1 MSREPGL
8 GQSGP
13 GRFHP
18 PFAIT
23 RKQLR
28 HGIIQYFRNKQSAVK
43 CVGNTRDCLMV
54 IDCCEHC
61 SQIPSGSFGGQE
73 SACDCTDSLPF
84 QGDRDMEY
92 VETGM
97 NRERMRWLGRIAPEQ
112 NLYYQVAVYYPEL
125 LFVTMALNDF
135 VRLYAKKIAR
145 SAVFPLTDKRV
156 LWDPAIAKV
165 RLLQSQVDA
174 CLKDAISPASYKRII
189 NLMHHDYP
197 WMDNYYDQYLDLLNI
212 RYLELEHREARKK
225 ALLTTVKRMVEQGPE
240 YHRLIDSVREFARDS
255 GCPVEAVNLA
265 EGYPD
270 TIDW

>member
-1 MSREPGL
+1 MLTLRNTPNLAGVAISGDSQDLEALYQALHQVVGDEGEFLPFDNARLRVL
-8 GQSGP
+8 GVCYD
-13 GRFHP
+13 
-18 PFAIT
+18 I
-23 RKQLR
+23 R
-28 HGIIQYFRNKQSAVK
+28 HA
-43 CVGNTRDCLMV
+43 
-54 IDCCEHC
+54 
-61 SQIPSGSFGGQE
+61 
-73 SACDCTDSLPF
+73 F

-240 YHRLIDSVREFARDS
+240 YRRLVDSVREFARDS